1 MGVALLLTGI
11 GFLVLTLG
19 GAMER
24 KEAAATKQ
32 APRPAAAT
40 N

>member
-1 MGVALLLTGI
+1 MGIALLLTGI

-19 GAMER
+19 GLER
-24 KEAAATKQ
+24 KEAAKQ
-32 APRPAAAT
+32 TAPKPAPAA